1 MSSVSWS
8 DDGKVIELIRSTT
21 TSQSSS
27 FKIRNAMD
35 AADALHY
42 MSDIPQKTGRGLA
55 AMALAL
61 DLAQATSLDKFDF
74 NTRLQRT
81 AEMLRTALRAGS
93 PDIQRLQ
100 DLAAQL
106 REAGEPPATIAC
118 RLYGEATIIAQE
130 LGATPHSPA

>member
-1 MSSVSWS
+1 MSNVRWS

-27 FKIRNAMD
+27 FRIRSASD

-42 MSDIPQKTGRGLA
+42 MSDIPKNTGRGLA

-61 DLAQATSLDKFDF
+61 DLAQATGLDKFEF
-74 NTRLQRT
+74 NTRLTRT

-93 PDIQRLQ
+93 ADIQRLQ

-106 REAGEPPATIAC
+106 RDSGEAPATIAC
-118 RLYGEATIIAQE
+118 KVHGEATTIAQE
-130 LGATPHSPA
+130 LGATPQ